1 MTNKKK
7 KEEAVEWSNYVLL
20 LPKKSQHATIITST
34 RMVDSVDKQQ
44 TSYEHVT
51 RLL

>member
-20 LPKKSQHATIITST
+20 LPKKSQHATIIT

-44 TSYEHVT
+44 TSYET
-51 RLL
+51 SLN